1 LLLGIGVSLA
11 TFVVKS
17 AFPHVAHVGW
27 LAEEGVWRNLRRYP
41 QAWAPP
47 GIAIL
52 RFDAALYFANVGF
65 LRDTVDRT
73 LAEAPDVT
81 GLVLDLGGAHDI
93 DGVGVETLHQLLVDL
108 EQRGL
113 RVAVAGLKGPVRDV
127 LERAHWTAERRAQVA
142 WLAPEHALRAWGLPV
157 GAAAATAAPA
167 TQTAVATL
175 DD

>member
-1 LLLGIGVSLA
+1 V
-11 TFVVKS
+11 
-17 AFPHVAHVGW
+17 
-27 LAEEGVWRNLRRYP
+27 
-41 QAWAPP
+41 
-47 GIAIL
+47 L

-65 LRDTVDRT
+65 LRDTVERT
-73 LAEAPDVT
+73 LAERPDLT

-127 LERAHWTAERRAQVA
+127 LARAHWSEERRAQVG

-157 GAAAATAAPA
+157 AAPSQGA
-167 TQTAVATL
+167 DPPAPDPAPASGQAVGAEAPPTRQ
-175 DD
+175 D

>member
-1 LLLGIGVSLA
+1 MAQPA
-11 TFVVKS
+11 TLPGRFD
-17 AFPHVAHVGW
+17 PPDVAV
-27 LAEEGVWRNLRRYP
+27 
-41 QAWAPP
+41 
-47 GIAIL
+47 L

-65 LRDTVDRT
+65 LRDTVERT
-73 LAEAPDVT
+73 LAQEPDLR

-127 LERAHWTAERRAQVA
+127 LARAHWSEERRAQVA

-157 GAAAATAAPA
+157 ADQPPGADPPSSTSPEPDTAAPPNR
-167 TQTAVATL
+167 Q
-175 DD
+175 D